1 MSCLGPVCGLVGV
14 SCSKL
19 LPCCYPPLTGALLW
33 ACFSLQRV
41 TLPPPLSLNTPVIIP
56 ISINT
61 AWPLLFFFFPSRGYT
76 VALQPCV
83 THPSLHGQLH
93 KNKGAYP
100 RESVREGQSKSTRVC
115 LFVFITFSF
124 HCILICLSFRPPPLA
139 CSFRRRGHLSLRMQF
154 I

>member
-1 MSCLGPVCGLVGV
+1 MSCLGQVCGLVGV

-41 TLPPPLSLNTPVIIP
+41 TLPPPLSLTLLLLLQSALILPCLCCFPPV
-56 ISINT
+56 
-61 AWPLLFFFFPSRGYT
+61 GYT

-100 RESVREGQSKSTRVC
+100 QESVREGQSKSTAVC
-115 LFVFITFSF
+115 LFVFISFSF
-124 HCILICLSFRPPPLA
+124 TVSSSISLFIPLA